1 MSHKVFL
8 SYASQDHALAESFKA
23 RIAEHLPQNDKEAL
37 DVFDVRTDVAVG
49 EDIRKSIK
57 AAIEEASTVVI
68 ISSES
73 ADASPWVNYEVGL
86 ADAMGKNLVV
96 IGKKGVEDTALLR
109 RFYDTARIIKIEN
122 G

>member
-8 SYASQDHALAESFKA
+8 SYASQDHALAESFKE
-23 RIAEHLPQNDKEAL
+23 RVAELLPQNDEGAL
-37 DVFDVRTDVAVG
+37 DVFDVRTDVSVG
-49 EDIRKSIK
+49 EDMRQSIK
-57 AAIEEASTVVI
+57 AAIGEANTVVI

-96 IGKKGVEDTALLR
+96 VGKKGGADTALLR
-109 RFYDTARIIKIEN
+109 RFFDTAKIIKIEH